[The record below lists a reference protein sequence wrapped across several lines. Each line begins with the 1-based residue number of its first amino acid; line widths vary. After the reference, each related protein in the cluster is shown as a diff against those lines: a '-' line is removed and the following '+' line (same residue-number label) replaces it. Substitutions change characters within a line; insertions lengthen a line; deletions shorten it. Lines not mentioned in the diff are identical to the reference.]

1 MTGARTPASRLV
13 KAGLAAAAVVLGAG
27 VAPLPANADGPGYGG
42 NADALT
48 VIWEV
53 NAQRRGLAVYAVGFR
68 GGSSVRVRI
77 GSDAERTVIADQYG
91 AVDLLFIAT
100 IATSTSKVK
109 GTWKLAAVTTPLTGT
124 PAPSGSASTPSG
136 GPSAPAGASTDGG
149 VAAVSAATGA
159 SVLVSGHTP
168 AGELRTLIGAVPPE
182 MTDRGAAE
190 LIPWVVA
197 LAGSLMAGLWL
208 RRRYAFAVSGNVR
221 RYRHPGRHRA

>member
-13 KAGLAAAAVVLGAG
+13 KAGLAVAAVVLGTG
-27 VAPLPANADGPGYGG
+27 VAPLPASADGPGYGG

-48 VIWEV
+48 VIWEI

-68 GGSSVRVRI
+68 GGSSVRVRV
-77 GSDAERTVIADQYG
+77 GSDPERTVIADPYG
-91 AVDLLFIAT
+91 AVDLLFIAA

-109 GTWKLAAVTTPLTGT
+109 GTWKLAAATTPLAATTQTG
-124 PAPSGSASTPSG
+124 
-136 GPSAPAGASTDGG
+136 GATTLADGSTDGG
-149 VAAVSAATGA
+149 TSAVTAATGA

-197 LAGSLMAGLWL
+197 LAGSLLAGLWL
-208 RRRYAFAVSGNVR
+208 RRRYGYAFSGNVR
-221 RYRHPGRHRA
+221 RYRHPARHRA